1 MRKLVYLLV
10 CLAMAVSATAQTPQ
24 QRMSREQLAETQAKY
39 IARELAFDDN
49 LSSQFVTTYCECQKE
64 VWALGPRS
72 GKDCS
77 MQERFDRSQKLLD
90 IRQKYYRLYS
100 RFLTDRQIENVY
112 KLERRMMHRMQSN
125 TKKTEESKRNEKD
138 L

>member
-100 RFLTDRQIENVY
+100 HFLTDRQIENVY
-112 KLERRMMHRMQSN
+112 KLERRMMHRMQSKHKEN
-125 TKKTEESKRNEKD
+125 GRKQKK
-138 L
+138 

>member
-64 VWALGPRS
+64 IWALGPRS

-90 IRQKYYRLYS
+90 IRQKYYCLYS

-112 KLERRMMHRMQSN
+112 KLERRMMHRMQSKHKEN
-125 TKKTEESKRNEKD
+125 GRKQKK
-138 L
+138 

>member
-1 MRKLVYLLV
+1 MRKFVYLLV
-10 CLAMAVSATAQTPQ
+10 CLAVAVSAAAQTPQ

-39 IARELAFDDN
+39 IARELALDDN
-49 LSSQFVTTYCECQKE
+49 LSSQFATTYCECQKE
-64 VWALGPRS
+64 IWALGPRS

-112 KLERRMMHRMQSN
+112 KLERRMMHRMQSKHKEN
-125 TKKTEESKRNEKD
+125 GRKQKK
-138 L
+138 

>member
-112 KLERRMMHRMQSN
+112 KLERRMHRMQSKHKEN
-125 TKKTEESKRNEKD
+125 GRKQKK
-138 L
+138 

>member
-112 KLERRMMHRMQSN
+112 KLERRMMHRMQSKHIEN
-125 TKKTEESKRNEKD
+125 GRKQKK
-138 L
+138 

>member
-10 CLAMAVSATAQTPQ
+10 CLAMAVSATAQTP

-112 KLERRMMHRMQSN
+112 KLERRMMHRMQSKHKEN
-125 TKKTEESKRNEKD
+125 GRKQKK
-138 L
+138 

>member
-10 CLAMAVSATAQTPQ
+10 CLAMTVSAAAQTPQ

-112 KLERRMMHRMQSN
+112 KLERRMMHRMQSKHKEN
-125 TKKTEESKRNEKD
+125 GRKQKK
-138 L
+138 

>member
-10 CLAMAVSATAQTPQ
+10 CLAVAVSATAQTPQ

-64 VWALGPRS
+64 IWALGPRS

-77 MQERFDRSQKLLD
+77 MQERFDRSQKLLN

-112 KLERRMMHRMQSN
+112 KLERRMMHRMQSKHKEN
-125 TKKTEESKRNEKD
+125 GRKQKK
-138 L
+138 

>member
-1 MRKLVYLLV
+1 MRKFVYLLV
-10 CLAMAVSATAQTPQ
+10 CLAVAVSAAAQTPQ

-64 VWALGPRS
+64 IWALGPRS

-112 KLERRMMHRMQSN
+112 KLERRMMHRMQSKHKEN
-125 TKKTEESKRNEKD
+125 GRKQKK
-138 L
+138 

>member
-10 CLAMAVSATAQTPQ
+10 CLAVAVSATAQTPQ

-64 VWALGPRS
+64 IWALGPRS

-100 RFLTDRQIENVY
+100 RFLNDRQIENVY
-112 KLERRMMHRMQSN
+112 KLERRMMHRMQSKHKEN
-125 TKKTEESKRNEKD
+125 GRKQKK
-138 L
+138 

>member
-39 IARELAFDDN
+39 IARELAFDDS

-112 KLERRMMHRMQSN
+112 KLERRMMHRMQSKHKEN
-125 TKKTEESKRNEKD
+125 GRKQKK
-138 L
+138 

>member
-10 CLAMAVSATAQTPQ
+10 CLAVAVSATAQTPQ

-49 LSSQFVTTYCECQKE
+49 LSSQFVTTYCECKKE

-112 KLERRMMHRMQSN
+112 KLERRMMHRMQSKHKEN
-125 TKKTEESKRNEKD
+125 GRKQKK
-138 L
+138 

>member
-10 CLAMAVSATAQTPQ
+10 CLAMAVSAAAQTPQ

-90 IRQKYYRLYS
+90 IRQKYYRLY
-100 RFLTDRQIENVY
+100 REFLTDRQIENVY
-112 KLERRMMHRMQSN
+112 KLERRMMHRMQSKHKEN
-125 TKKTEESKRNEKD
+125 GRKQKK
-138 L
+138 

>member
-10 CLAMAVSATAQTPQ
+10 CLAMAVSAAAQTPQ

-49 LSSQFVTTYCECQKE
+49 VTRQFIDTYCNCQKE

-72 GKDCS
+72 GKTDS
-77 MQERFDRSQKLLD
+77 MQKRFDRSQKLLD

-112 KLERRMMHRMQSN
+112 KLERRMMHRMQSKHKEN
-125 TKKTEESKRNEKD
+125 GRKQKK
-138 L
+138 

>member
-10 CLAMAVSATAQTPQ
+10 CLAVAVSATAQTPQ
-24 QRMSREQLAETQAKY
+24 QRMSREQLAETQAKH

-49 LSSQFVTTYCECQKE
+49 LSTQFVTTYCECQKE

-112 KLERRMMHRMQSN
+112 KLERRMMHRMQSKHKEN
-125 TKKTEESKRNEKD
+125 GRKQKK
-138 L
+138 

>member
-1 MRKLVYLLV
+1 MRKFVYLLV
-10 CLAMAVSATAQTPQ
+10 CLAVAVSAAAQTPQ

-39 IARELAFDDN
+39 IARELALDDN

-64 VWALGPRS
+64 IWALGPRS

-112 KLERRMMHRMQSN
+112 KLERRMMHRMQSKHKEN
-125 TKKTEESKRNEKD
+125 GRKQKK
-138 L
+138 

>member
-10 CLAMAVSATAQTPQ
+10 CLVMAVSATAQTPQ

-112 KLERRMMHRMQSN
+112 KLERRMMHRMQSKHKEN
-125 TKKTEESKRNEKD
+125 GRKQKK
-138 L
+138 

>member
-24 QRMSREQLAETQAKY
+24 QQMSREQLAETQAKY

-64 VWALGPRS
+64 VWTLGPRS

-112 KLERRMMHRMQSN
+112 KLERRMMHRMQSKHKEN
-125 TKKTEESKRNEKD
+125 GRKQKK
-138 L
+138 

>member
-10 CLAMAVSATAQTPQ
+10 CLAVAVSATAQTPQ

-112 KLERRMMHRMQSN
+112 KLERRMMHRMQSKHKEN
-125 TKKTEESKRNEKD
+125 GRKQKK
-138 L
+138 

>member
-24 QRMSREQLAETQAKY
+24 QRMSREQLAKTQAKY

-49 LSSQFVTTYCECQKE
+49 PSSQFVTTYCECQKE
-64 VWALGPRS
+64 VWALCPRS

-112 KLERRMMHRMQSN
+112 KLERRMMHRMQSKHKEN
-125 TKKTEESKRNEKD
+125 GRKQKK
-138 L
+138 

>member
-10 CLAMAVSATAQTPQ
+10 CLAMAVSAAAQTPQ

-49 LSSQFVTTYCECQKE
+49 VTRQFIDTYCNCQKE

-72 GKDCS
+72 GKTDS

-90 IRQKYYRLYS
+90 IRQKYYRQYS
-100 RFLTDRQIENVY
+100 VFLTDRQIENVY
-112 KLERRMMHRMQSN
+112 KLERRMMHRMQSKHKGN
-125 TKKTEESKRNEKD
+125 VRKQKR
-138 L
+138 

>member
-49 LSSQFVTTYCECQKE
+49 LSSQFVTIYCECQKE

-112 KLERRMMHRMQSN
+112 KLERRMMHRMQSKHKEN
-125 TKKTEESKRNEKD
+125 GRKQKK
-138 L
+138 